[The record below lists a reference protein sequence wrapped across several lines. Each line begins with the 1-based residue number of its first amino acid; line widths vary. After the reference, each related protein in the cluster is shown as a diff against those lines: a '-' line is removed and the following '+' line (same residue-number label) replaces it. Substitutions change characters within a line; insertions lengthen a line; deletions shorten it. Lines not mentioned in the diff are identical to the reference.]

1 MLWSLS
7 LQGGIL
13 ARRHAPA
20 PIFSEPFTAVEFGIY
35 VTGLG
40 HLYYLLHSFSWR
52 VADRARTEWM
62 AFGRHYKRYFNTG
75 KRLRVQKQT
84 QTNGLADRQAEIYT
98 EGVRGERARQSSLK
112 TYRDVQKAR
121 HHRRA
126 GWLWLHHVG
135 CAGFFVCSSCSSSS
149 FFPSVPTFIGLMR

>member
-1 MLWSLS
+1 MSWSLS

-20 PIFSEPFTAVEFGIY
+20 PIFSELFTAVEFGIY

-84 QTNGLADRQAEIYT
+84 QTDGSADRQAEIYT
-98 EGVRGERARQSSLK
+98 EGVRGERARGKALLRHTE
-112 TYRDVQKAR
+112 TYRKQGIIGE
-121 HHRRA
+121 RA
-126 GWLWLHHVG
+126 GY
-135 CAGFFVCSSCSSSS
+135 GFIMLVALGFSFV
-149 FFPSVPTFIGLMR
+149 PSVLALPFLLLSLLFSV